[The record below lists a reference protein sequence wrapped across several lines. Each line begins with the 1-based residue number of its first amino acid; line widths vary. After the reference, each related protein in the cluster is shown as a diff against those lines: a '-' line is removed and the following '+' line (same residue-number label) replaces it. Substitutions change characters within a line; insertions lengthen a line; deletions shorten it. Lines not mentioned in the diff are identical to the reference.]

1 MTVTHNGG
9 TFSHEPMATDG
20 TPFITASQCATLVS
34 MPPILVAEQPSSIGE
49 TVPTGTR
56 PVILSSTGSGVK
68 SECRLVLWALV
79 AGMDVLVIERY
90 GEYIRVAQRDRLA
103 RGTCQVKN
111 RVWARRETSLAAA
124 IIDVSRCTARRI
136 RLA

>member
-9 TFSHEPMATDG
+9 TFWREPMATDG
-20 TPFITASQCATLVS
+20 VQFISATQRATLVII
-34 MPPILVAEQPSSIGE
+34 PPILVADQPSSIGE
-49 TVPTGTR
+49 TVLSGTR

-90 GEYIRVAQRDRLA
+90 GEYIRV
-103 RGTCQVKN
+103 T
-111 RVWARRETSLAAA
+111 
-124 IIDVSRCTARRI
+124 
-136 RLA
+136 